1 MITDQISDLIIKIK
15 NASAVGKATVIVKQS
30 KFIENVAYAL
40 KKAGY
45 ISSVE
50 KVKDTRDILLGLVY
64 FEGEPR
70 VHDVE
75 RISKP
80 SRRIYQKSIDIR
92 TYRSGFG
99 NTIISTPKGIMTDI
113 DARKLK
119 VGGEILFKIW

>member
-30 KFIENVAYAL
+30 KFIENVVHAL

-45 ISSVE
+45 LSSVE

-70 VHDVE
+70 VHGVE